1 MTNPIVLA
9 VDDDPS
15 LLKLMVRRLDK
26 LGLQIEQAS
35 DGRSAMELIEN
46 NSYDLV
52 VTDIYMPGVTGLEL
66 LKQAK
71 ERDQH
76 TQVIVVTAAA
86 TMENAVEALN
96 NGAFAYL
103 TKPFDH
109 MTVFDNVVSR
119 ALDYRRLMLDNLR
132 MAEIQRRRGDMLE
145 EEVTERVIQLQK
157 WRRETLDLIAC
168 LPDGVV
174 VVEPG
179 GRIIMTNPK
188 ADHWLAMD
196 EEDGDRPLHKYLET
210 VHEEWTAAEWEVE
223 LGEIDLI
230 LFSSDLPDQNGK
242 ERKVVVMRYDEA
254 GSKFPDITDSL
265 VELKHGLAW
274 LYNQDVDDRILGRV
288 ALMAKLV
295 ADLEEIV
302 RSPETANGIAKGSW
316 SAVTEDVPVT
326 SNDLGVEEPSES
338 GEKAPEFAVKIDDE
352 EVKADEK

>member
-1 MTNPIVLA
+1 MANPLVLA
-9 VDDDPS
+9 VDDDS
-15 LLKLMVRRLDK
+15 ALLKMMVRRLDK

-35 DGRSAMELIEN
+35 DGRSALELIETKT
-46 NSYDLV
+46 YDLV

-76 TQVIVVTAAA
+76 TQVVVVTAAA
-86 TMENAVEALN
+86 TMENAVDALN

-109 MTVFDNVVSR
+109 MSVFDNVVSR

-145 EEVTERVIQLQK
+145 EEVTERVMQPQK
-157 WRRETLDLIAC
+157 RRREMLDLIAC

-179 GRIIMTNPK
+179 GRIITTNPK
-188 ADHWLAMD
+188 ADHWLALD
-196 EEDGDRPLHKYLET
+196 LEEGGQPLHKYLESA
-210 VHEEWTAAEWEVE
+210 HEEWTAAEWEVD
-223 LGEIDLI
+223 LGDINLR

-242 ERKVVVMRYDEA
+242 KKKVVVMRYDESR
-254 GSKFPDITDSL
+254 SKFPDITDTL

-274 LYNQDVDDRILGRV
+274 LYNQDVGDRILGRV

-295 ADLEEIV
+295 ADLEEVV
-302 RSPETANGIAKGSW
+302 RSPETAHGIARGSW
-316 SAVTEDVPVT
+316 SAVTEDVPAA
-326 SNDLGVEEPSES
+326 SRENGVESPPGSRDKE
-338 GEKAPEFAVKIDDE
+338 PEFAGKIDEEELRFDE
-352 EVKADEK
+352 

>member
-1 MTNPIVLA
+1 MTNPLVLA
-9 VDDDPS
+9 VDDDTE

-26 LGLQIEQAS
+26 LGFQIEQAS
-35 DGRSAMELIEN
+35 DGRSAMELIEKKT
-46 NSYDLV
+46 YDLV

-86 TMENAVEALN
+86 TMENAVDALN

-109 MTVFDNVVSR
+109 MSVFDNVVSR

-145 EEVTERVIQLQK
+145 EEVTERVMQLQK

-188 ADHWLAMD
+188 ADHWLALD
-196 EEDGDRPLHKYLET
+196 QEDGGQPLHKYLES

-223 LGEIDLI
+223 LGEINLT
-230 LFSSDLPDQNGK
+230 LFSSDLPDQSGK
-242 ERKVVVMRYDEA
+242 NRKVVVMRYDEVV
-254 GSKFPDITDSL
+254 SKFPDITDSL

-302 RSPETANGIAKGSW
+302 RSPEIANGIAQGSW
-316 SAVTEDVPVT
+316 SAVTEDVPAT
-326 SNDLGVEEPSES
+326 SGSISEEPPGS
-338 GEKAPEFAVKIDDE
+338 GNKEPEFAGKIDEEELKFDE
-352 EVKADEK
+352 